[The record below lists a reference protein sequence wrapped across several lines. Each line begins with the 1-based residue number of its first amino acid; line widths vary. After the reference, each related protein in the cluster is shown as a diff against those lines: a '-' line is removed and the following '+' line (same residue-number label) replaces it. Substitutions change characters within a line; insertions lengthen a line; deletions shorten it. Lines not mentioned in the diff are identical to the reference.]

1 MEQTSSHGLQD
12 SLGQLLLPCSQPAP
26 WKEYLKSG
34 NQQANLFVLTLC
46 QHTADESSMQ
56 TALCKGKDP
65 KVLATLLAF
74 FSSQKFPPLPD
85 LLGDSNFHA

>member
-26 WKEYLKSG
+26 WKEYLQSG
-34 NQQANLFVLTLC
+34 NQQANQFVLTLC
-46 QHTADESSMQ
+46 QHTTEESSMQ

-65 KVLATLLAF
+65 KFLATLLAF
-74 FSSQKFPPLPD
+74 FSSQKFPSLPD